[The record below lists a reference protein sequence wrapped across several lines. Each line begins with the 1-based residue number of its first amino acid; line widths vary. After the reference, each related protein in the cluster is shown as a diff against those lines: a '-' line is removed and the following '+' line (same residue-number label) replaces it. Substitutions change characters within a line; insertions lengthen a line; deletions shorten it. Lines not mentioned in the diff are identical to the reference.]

1 MLIFYVGVLVYFSLR
16 QYFYINE
23 YLEVLYIGC
32 EDLLENNI
40 NFFEFQEYQQ
50 IYLGEQ
56 RKLFLFGNEILFVS
70 FFDNYDV
77 RREIERDI
85 QIYV

>member
-1 MLIFYVGVLVYFSLR
+1 MLIFYVGVFVYFSLR

-32 EDLLENNI
+32 EDFLESNSI
-40 NFFEFQEYQQ
+40 FFEFQEYQE
-50 IYLGEQ
+50 IYLEEQ